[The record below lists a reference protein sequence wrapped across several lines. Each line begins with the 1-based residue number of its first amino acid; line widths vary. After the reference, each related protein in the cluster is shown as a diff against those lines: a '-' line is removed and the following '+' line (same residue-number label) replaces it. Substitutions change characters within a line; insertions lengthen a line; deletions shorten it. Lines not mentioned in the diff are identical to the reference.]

1 MRGAPL
7 VEALVALV
15 ALLSLAL
22 PIRDLTVHPH
32 SRPVPVVRAAP
43 ASLVRLEVVGTAP
56 SFKFN
61 VRYLGREIWSGTGH
75 QSPAYA
81 DFQLPLPKEG
91 VDLEVSARFP
101 DSSLHAVRLTFS
113 TGDGVGIERSAWG
126 TDALDEV
133 LTFQPAL

>member
-15 ALLSLAL
+15 ALLSLAV
-22 PIRDLTVHPH
+22 PIRDLTLR
-32 SRPVPVVRAAP
+32 SRSKLAPVIQAAP
-43 ASLVRLEVVGTAP
+43 AKSVRLELVGTAP
-56 SFKFN
+56 SFEFN
-61 VRYLGREIWSGTGH
+61 VSYLGQALWSGTGH
-75 QSPAYA
+75 QSPSHA

-91 VDLEVSARFP
+91 IDLEVSARFP
-101 DSSLHAVRLTFS
+101 DSNLHALRLTVS

-133 LTFQPAL
+133 LTFQPAI